1 MKKNLVTLM
10 LALSCVLALSAC
22 GTNTS
27 KAAESQQITKEE
39 VEEKPEE
46 VVEPEEAVEP
56 EEVVEEEKIAE
67 EPADETEVPEAVVL
81 EDGEYIADFETDS
94 GMFHVNETENGKGQ
108 LTVKDGKMSIR
119 IVLAGTGILNLYN
132 GLAAD
137 AENDEENLLQPESV
151 TVKYEDGTED
161 EAYAFVVD
169 VPVIDEEFDVALI
182 GKKAKWYDHKVK
194 VTNVEKK

>member
-39 VEEKPEE
+39 VEEKPEK

-56 EEVVEEEKIAE
+56 EEVVEEEEIAE

-137 AENDEENLLQPESV
+137 AENDETAFRKRKTGQENAP
-151 TVKYEDGTED
+151 DD
-161 EAYAFVVD
+161 EPYAKRPRRFRRRNA
-169 VPVIDEEFDVALI
+169 FLI
-182 GKKAKWYDHKVK
+182 KVFRRK
-194 VTNVEKK
+194 PNDKLS